1 MFAIDRLDGVLVAL
15 ASPLKRDG
23 SVDEP
28 AVARL
33 VEHVIAGGVHGLLPL
48 GSTGEGAALD
58 EPARRT
64 VLKAVVEVAAG
75 RIPVICGVA
84 QPNLQSARAEVEAA
98 ARLGADAVLVA
109 PPFYY
114 PMDQASVLAFYRRG
128 GRTAPGPV
136 PLFHNPPITQNVGQ
150 PPPLAP
156 PPHQRRH

>member
-114 PMDQASVLAFYRRG
+114 PMDQASVLSFYLRVSGIVMRL
-128 GRTAPGPV
+128 R
-136 PLFHNPPITQNVGQ
+136 LFLQLTPFLKASCSFSHRLLVS
-150 PPPLAP
+150 
-156 PPHQRRH
+156 